1 MWRPSQSPPTSLWS
15 LPLSSRAAGPSRRI
29 VGARRGS
36 RVARG
41 ERFGRCGG
49 SYLFLWDGVHGGCL
63 RGVSWWGGPRVKP
76 AGAASLH
83 DRTRARAH
91 GHPPCPQTVSRT
103 ANGHTAADVRRTV
116 HAHQLTAR
124 RVPHRCLQRVAY
136 PTPRT
141 SHSCEA
147 PQGKCHDQ
155 PTMPLTVRKAVQNR
169 HASFPPP
176 PRTCASCHARR
187 CASPSAACH
196 ASMCEGSSWYQ
207 LVPRI
212 GVRSF
217 AGRLPLCV

>member
-1 MWRPSQSPPTSLWS
+1 MGGDRVWRPSQSPPTSLWS
-15 LPLSSRAAGPSRRI
+15 LPLSSRAADPSRRI

-36 RVARG
+36 RVAPG

-49 SYLFLWDGVHGGCL
+49 PYLFLWDGVHGGCL

-169 HASFPPP
+169 HASFPPRRGRVPHATPAAAPLHLP
-176 PRTCASCHARR
+176 PATQACARA
-187 CASPSAACH
+187 
-196 ASMCEGSSWYQ
+196 Q
-207 LVPRI
+207 
-212 GVRSF
+212 
-217 AGRLPLCV
+217 AGTNWCRG